1 MNHLYGVPLS
11 PYCRK
16 VQLAFAY
23 REIPYELVATT
34 PGADGAEFLAASPLR
49 KIPAIKTEQGHQF
62 ADSSVIIAYFEK
74 ASSDKPLYP
83 ADLGDYATA
92 LFLEE
97 LADTKLSEATS
108 ALYFQLIL
116 GPGIYGKPADEK
128 RVEQLKQELIPA
140 QLALLE
146 TLLPESGWLVG
157 NSYSVADVSVGAHLI
172 NLWHADFNID
182 ANLYPRVATF
192 FDAFMQREEVKQH
205 LQAERQALQHFG
217 NAAK

>member
-1 MNHLYGVPLS
+1 MNQLYGVPLS

-23 REIPYELVATT
+23 REIPYELVAT
-34 PGADGAEFLAASPLR
+34 PPGGSGADFLLASPLR

-74 ASSDKPLYP
+74 ASNDKPLYP
-83 ADLGDYATA
+83 TDLGDFAKA

-97 LADTKLSEATS
+97 LADTKLSEAAS

-116 GPGIYGKPADEK
+116 SPTIYGKPADEK

-146 TLLPESGWLVG
+146 TLLPESGWLVS

-172 NLWHADFNID
+172 NLWHTDFKID
-182 ANLYPRVATF
+182 TNLYPRVATF
-192 FDAFMQREEVKQH
+192 FDAFMQREDVKKH
-205 LQAERQALQHFG
+205 LQTEQQALQHFG
-217 NAAK
+217 NAGK